1 MIAIGA
7 FFSGLWA
14 RAQAWIIAGIAILI
28 AIGVAFLKGR
38 SSGKAVIIEEQKQ
51 QRADAIV
58 ERKQVDE
65 AVETLPP
72 SDVDDRLSKW
82 MRD

>member
-14 RAQAWIIAGIAILI
+14 RAQAWIIGGVAILI

-38 SSGKAVIIEEQKQ
+38 SSGKAVIVEKQKQ

-58 ERKQVDE
+58 ERKKVDE

-82 MRD
+82 LRD